1 MTEVQSKLLDCQ
13 NRCSRNL
20 GMFRTDKTEEF
31 FGSYFHY
38 LEYGYY
44 FCESLLSISFV
55 DPIAVKIGLF
65 SKLSVTFW
73 SFLRATEQINL
84 EIDHSSSLYLQ

>member
-1 MTEVQSKLLDCQ
+1 MQLMTEVQSKLLDCQ

-44 FCESLLSISFV
+44 FCESFKLLSKFE
-55 DPIAVKIGLF
+55 AL
-65 SKLSVTFW
+65 SK
-73 SFLRATEQINL
+73 
-84 EIDHSSSLYLQ
+84 SSQK